1 MLEMAYE
8 NKSQKSD
15 KKLAK
20 TEAKSRSNEGWLLK
34 PDGIKRLVM
43 ANLKGLVGVVF
54 LAVITD

>member
-1 MLEMAYE
+1 MAYE

-15 KKLAK
+15 KKLDK
-20 TEAKSRSNEGWLLK
+20 TEAKSCSNEGWLLK

-43 ANLKGLVGVVF
+43 ANLKGLVGVLF